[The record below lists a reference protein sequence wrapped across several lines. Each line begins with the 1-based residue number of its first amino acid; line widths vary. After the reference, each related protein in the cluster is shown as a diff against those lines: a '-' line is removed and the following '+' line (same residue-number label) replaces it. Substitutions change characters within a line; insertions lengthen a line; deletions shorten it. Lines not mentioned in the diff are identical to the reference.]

1 MPGKTGLNSLETQ
14 NGYEMLQLGIII
26 DQMLVTEL
34 DYLNH
39 FQYYSGMHLVNT
51 ANSKNRNIM
60 KIA

>member
-34 DYLNH
+34 DYLN
-39 FQYYSGMHLVNT
+39 M
-51 ANSKNRNIM
+51 ADSKCRNIGQ
-60 KIA
+60 ITFDVWQHHI